1 MEKKIRLPSASGSF
15 YPSSPEEI
23 IFLLTNFFQKVKEDY
38 LFQEKI
44 KEIKKQEIHGIIS
57 PHAGYIFSGQT
68 AAYAFFLLKEVI
80 NKKRNVFILG
90 PSHYLYF
97 DFVALT
103 EKELWSTP
111 LGEIS
116 INQSINKNLSEKEYF
131 SFFDKPHLPEHSLEV
146 QLPFLQFISPKI
158 DFQIIPLLFGDL
170 NKEEIFSVA
179 KTLNEYQE
187 NSLFIISTD
196 LSHYLP
202 IEEAKKEDEQTIK
215 AIELL
220 KIEKEK
226 INACGLIPVLTCLKI
241 CQLNNWQPKL
251 LHYSTSGEVIGDYS
265 SVVGYASFLF

>member
-23 IFLLTNFFQKVKEDY
+23 ISLLTNFFQKVKEDY

-68 AAYAFFLLKEVI
+68 AAYAFSVLKEAI
-80 NKKRNVFILG
+80 NKKRNIFILG

-97 DFVALT
+97 DFVA
-103 EKELWSTP
+103 
-111 LGEIS
+111 
-116 INQSINKNLSEKEYF
+116 
-131 SFFDKPHLPEHSLEV
+131 FFDKPHLPEHSLEV

-179 KTLNEYQE
+179 KILNEYQE